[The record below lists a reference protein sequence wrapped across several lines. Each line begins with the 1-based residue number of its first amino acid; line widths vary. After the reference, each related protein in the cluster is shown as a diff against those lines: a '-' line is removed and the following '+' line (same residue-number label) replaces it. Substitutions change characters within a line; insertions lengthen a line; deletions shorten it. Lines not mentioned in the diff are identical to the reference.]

1 MTVLPRFYRD
11 DAEWAALAEQLP
23 HTPCPHCRAYGH
35 LLQHGFLYGFDER
48 HPQRT
53 TARAH
58 RIFCSNRH
66 AHHGCG
72 RTFSVWL
79 AEKIRRLSLTTHG
92 LHDFLQRAVAD
103 GLAAA
108 RRAFVSHLSDRTLLR
123 LWKRFRRAQC
133 ALRAVLLGRCPPPP
147 AATPPPRPEA
157 QTLAHLH
164 AAFPDADDPLAAF
177 QHAGRTFV
185 V

>member
-1 MTVLPRFYRD
+1 MTVLPRFYRT
-11 DAEWAALAEQLP
+11 DAEWAALAARLP
-23 HTPCPHCRAYGH
+23 YTPCPHCHACGC
-35 LLQHGFLYGFDER
+35 LLQHGYLYGFDER
-48 HPQRT
+48 HAQR

-79 AEKIRRLSLTTHG
+79 AEKIRRLSLTSHG

-108 RRAFVSHLSDRTLLR
+108 RRAFVGCLSDRTLLR
-123 LWKRFRRAQC
+123 IWKRFRLAQC
-133 ALRAVLLGRCPPPP
+133 ILRTALLGRCPPP
-147 AATPPPRPEA
+147 AVATPPPRPAA
-157 QTLAHLH
+157 QTLAHLL
-164 AAFPDADDPLAAF
+164 AAFPDADCPIAAF
-177 QHAGRTFV
+177 QYACCTFFV
-185 V
+185 